1 MSMLESVG
9 FAIAWCGYPWQK
21 RFFETRVFT
30 PIPKMKVSLTLLL
43 GVFRIL
49 FRVSTVSTV

>member
-9 FAIAWCGYPWQK
+9 FAIGWCGYPWQK